1 MSLETDTDP
10 PHGAERPQRG
20 GEDLSPLRE
29 MFALEERDADG
40 QRPLAGILNRHI
52 CPGKFLPAIKKGVDD
67 DNGNAG
73 PGKRQ
78 DDSPKDRPQSPA
90 IDEGSF
96 FEITRYILE
105 DSAQQKGLHGDVH

>member
-1 MSLETDTDP
+1 MSLENDKDNQ
-10 PHGAERPQRG
+10 HGDEGNQRSR
-20 GEDLSPLRE
+20 EDLSPLRE
-29 MFALEERDADG
+29 MFTLEECNADG
-40 QRPLAGILNRHI
+40 QRTLAGIFDRHI
-52 CPGKFLPAIKKGVDD
+52 RPGKFLPAIKKGVDD

-105 DSAQQKGLHGDVH
+105 DSAQQ